1 MHSPIRDFGRL
12 GLTTLLAVT
21 VFSSSGCSH
30 LQFGSYASFDA
41 WYVGRDDVLRVDQ
54 LGFTGMDGTFPG
66 YVINDL
72 VIRTPVYIVY
82 EATWLVLVPVA
93 LPYYGVKSL
102 SGGSDNEEP
111 PEEAA
116 TPEVTPESPV
126 GAEDTADDD
135 LPASA
140 EGAPEGAEGAPP
152 R

>member
-1 MHSPIRDFGRL
+1 MHARIRNVGRV
-12 GLTTLLAVT
+12 GLRTLLALT
-21 VFSSSGCSH
+21 MLSTFGCSH
-30 LQFGSYASFDA
+30 VQFGSHASFDA

-102 SGGSDNEEP
+102 SGGSDNVGP
-111 PEEAA
+111 PEDDGTPEA
-116 TPEVTPESPV
+116 TPETPAEP
-126 GAEDTADDD
+126 EDTVDDD
-135 LPASA
+135 LPAST
-140 EGAPEGAEGAPP
+140 EGAPES
-152 R
+152 